1 MNKENRLMHAYAD
14 DAYQHLQAPV
24 QLIASQLTL
33 LEAAE
38 LSETNRK
45 DYGLMRAAQMEL
57 SDLVQSVR
65 DNFVGSSES
74 VRSTL
79 RHDMRNAI
87 GVIMGYA
94 ELILEDV
101 GEEAGL
107 ISKALLR
114 IEQEA
119 NTFLVDISRLSDEAA
134 IKGEDSKELHRL
146 FDDLRQGDQHPSSDT
161 SPGTILIIDD
171 NESNRALLTEQLR
184 RQGHR
189 VLVASCGREGLAAIH
204 ADLPDLILLDL
215 LMPDISGYEVLQIL
229 RKSEKLRRI
238 PVIMVS
244 GLQDEQGA
252 VKCIE
257 SGASDYLIK
266 PVNPTLLRA
275 RISALIER
283 KRWADKEQHYLQE
296 LEKSRDFIRN
306 AFGRYVSDTVV
317 QRLLDDSDGLELGG
331 KMQRVTILMCDI
343 RGFSEISRDMP
354 PEDCVKLLN
363 NYLGEMAEIIM
374 AYGGTINEFIGD
386 GILAMFG
393 APLTS
398 PEDADN
404 AVACALAMQ
413 LAIVGINQ
421 KNQALGLP
429 AIAIGI
435 GINTG
440 DVVVGNIGSEKR
452 SKYGA
457 VGHSVNL
464 ASRVEGCTVGGQV
477 LISEYTLNALTVEV
491 SYKKALE
498 ARVKGQMEALNLFDV
513 YSIQGR
519 YGLALREFTPFFRA
533 CNKDLVFNLILAAN
547 AALTVSAKLRGID
560 VRAMWL
566 ELEPDIGLSLGDSF
580 LISAEGLSRPMHAKT
595 TREVSGGI
603 FYVAITSATQQDW
616 QRLTALAEL

>member
-1 MNKENRLMHAYAD
+1 VNKENRLMHAYAD

-24 QLIASQLTL
+24 QLIYGQLL
-33 LEAAE
+33 IVGKAA
-38 LSETNRK
+38 LSDTNQN
-45 DYGLMRAAQMEL
+45 DFNVMNAALGEL

-65 DNFVGSSES
+65 DDFVSADKSG
-74 VRSTL
+74 RSNL

-87 GVIMGYA
+87 GVILGYA

-101 GEEAGL
+101 GEEAGSL
-107 ISKALLR
+107 SQALMR

-119 NTFLVDISRLSDEAA
+119 NSFLADISRISDQALRGDDGKDLS
-134 IKGEDSKELHRL
+134 RL
-146 FDDLRQGDQHPSSDT
+146 FDDLNVGDKTRDVAAA
-161 SPGTILIIDD
+161 PGTILVVDD
-171 NESNRALLTEQLR
+171 NASNRALLMEQLR
-184 RQGHR
+184 RQGHT
-189 VLVASCGREGLAAIH
+189 VTEATCGLEGLELMQSH
-204 ADLPDLILLDL
+204 APDLVLLDL
-215 LMPDISGYEVLQIL
+215 LMPDMSGYEVLQAI
-229 RKSEKLRRI
+229 RSNKTLRRI
-238 PVIMVS
+238 PVVMIS

-252 VKCIE
+252 VRCIE

-275 RISALIER
+275 RVSALIER
-283 KRWADKEQHYLQE
+283 KRWADKERHYLLE

-317 QRLLDDSDGLELGG
+317 QRLLDDQDGLELGG
-331 KMQRVTILMCDI
+331 KTQCVTILMCDI

-354 PEDCVKLLN
+354 PQDCVKLLN

-374 AYGGTINEFIGD
+374 SYGGTINEFIGD

-398 PEDADN
+398 PDDANN

-413 LAIVGINQ
+413 LAIVGINE

-429 AIAIGI
+429 AVAIGI

-440 DVVVGNIGSEKR
+440 DVVVVNIGSEKR
-452 SKYGA
+452 SQYGA

-477 LISEYTLNALTVEV
+477 LISEYTLAALTVEV
-491 SYKKALE
+491 TYKKALE
-498 ARVKGQMEALNLFDV
+498 ARVKGQMEPLNLFDV
-513 YSIQGR
+513 SSIKGS
-519 YGLALREFTPFFRA
+519 YDLVLLEFTPFFRA
-533 CNKDLVFNLILAAN
+533 CKTDLVFELILATN
-547 AALTVSAKLRGID
+547 EALKVSSKVLGVD

-566 ELEPDIGLSLGDSF
+566 ELQPDVRLSLGESF
-580 LISAEGLSRPMHAKT
+580 LITVEGLSRPMHAKT
-595 TREVSGGI
+595 TREVAGGI

-616 QRLTALAEL
+616 QLLMALADI

>member
-24 QLIASQLTL
+24 QLIASQLAL

-65 DNFVGSSES
+65 DDFVGSDES
-74 VRSTL
+74 ARSNL

-134 IKGEDSKELHRL
+134 MKGEDSKELHRL

-189 VLVASCGREGLAAIH
+189 VVVASCGREGLAAIN

-229 RKSEKLRRI
+229 RKSDKLRRI

-429 AIAIGI
+429 VIAIGI

-477 LISEYTLNALTVEV
+477 LISEYTLKALTVEV